1 MHKEELIMAP
11 RLAYVE
17 PSTATGRAKE
27 IFEGPLKGKSFNIF
41 KSMANSPAMLDLYL
55 GIGGAMAKASLS
67 HKEQEVV
74 QLAIAEAQNCDYCAS
89 AHTAI
94 GKGAGLTEAQT
105 MEARRGSMPS
115 DPKLHALATFALAI
129 HNKKGFVSDA
139 DVKAFKAAG
148 YTDAHMAEVVGS
160 YTQMIF
166 TSTFNH
172 MNETP
177 VDFPPA
183 PKL

>member
-1 MHKEELIMAP
+1 MAP
-11 RLAYVE
+11 RLAFVD

-27 IFEGPLKGKSFNIF
+27 IFDGPLKGKHFNIF
-41 KSMANSPAMLDLYL
+41 KSMAHSPAMLDMYL

-105 MEARRGSMPS
+105 VEARRGSMPS
-115 DPKLHALATFALAI
+115 DAKLHALATFALAL
-129 HNKKGFVSDA
+129 HNKKGFVSDG
-139 DVKAFKAAG
+139 DVAAFRAAG
-148 YTDAHMAEVVGS
+148 YGDSQLAEVVGS

-172 MNETP
+172 LNETP